1 MSLDVHAERALAL
14 AGLIQASY
22 LISAIARTGMVGED
36 SMAGTLESIFVTNPD
51 QTLDVYQ
58 NGNGVRTGLR
68 LIAEIIGDLQLG
80 EHGDTVRY
88 CMAILNLEKKLREK
102 PELLRAIGAGVSS
115 IQEHRVLR
123 EVSVTSEDVVE
134 KLSGL
139 YEQTTGTIE
148 PRIRVVGQQKHLQN
162 RTNTCR
168 IRALLLAGVR
178 SAVLWRQLG
187 GSLIQLILGRG
198 RLLRSAENAAAF
210 IS

>member
-148 PRIRVVGQQKHLQN
+148 P
-162 RTNTCR
+162 
-168 IRALLLAGVR
+168 
-178 SAVLWRQLG
+178 
-187 GSLIQLILGRG
+187 
-198 RLLRSAENAAAF
+198 
-210 IS
+210 